1 MAIEDSVKP
10 ASFQYHAPQTVEEAV
25 QLLGEFASDDGRII
39 AGGQSLIPT
48 MALRMARPSH
58 LIDING
64 VGALEKMS
72 VSGGVLSI
80 GACLRHAAFHR
91 PIVAGP
97 LGGLLSFVVKHIAHY
112 PIRTRGT
119 FCGSL
124 AHADPASEWAL
135 TAVTLGATMIAQ
147 SVRGRRELHADKF
160 FASIMAT
167 NLAEDE
173 LLVEARLP
181 LLAANTKFGFYEFS
195 RRAGDYAVAMALVT
209 FDLVDGLIAEARVGV
224 GGAEDRPRRL
234 QEAEEMLT
242 GHPPS
247 ARLFENAA
255 AVAAAA
261 VDPMED
267 QQADAAYRR
276 DLVSVVTRR
285 ALERAVA

>member
-1 MAIEDSVKP
+1 MAVEDSVKP

-25 QLLGEFASDDGRII
+25 HLLGQFASDDGRII

-64 VGALEKMS
+64 VGELEKLS
-72 VSGGVLSI
+72 VSDRVLSI
-80 GACLRHAAFHR
+80 GACIRHAAFHR
-91 PIVAGP
+91 PVVGNP

-112 PIRTRGT
+112 PIRMRGT

-124 AHADPASEWAL
+124 AHADPSSEWAL
-135 TAVTLGATMIAQ
+135 TAVTLGATMIAE
-147 SVRGRRELHADKF
+147 SVRGRRELHADEF
-160 FASIMAT
+160 FVSIMAT

-173 LLVEARLP
+173 LLVETRFS
-181 LLAANTKFGFYEFS
+181 LLAPGTRFGFYEFS
-195 RRAGDYAVAMALVT
+195 RRAGDYAVAMALVA
-209 FDLVDGLIAEARVGV
+209 FELVDGLIAEARVGV

-234 QEAEEMLT
+234 REAEKVLT

-247 ARLFENAA
+247 ARLFEDAA
-255 AVAAAA
+255 AAAAAA

-276 DLVSVVTRR
+276 DLVAVVTRR
-285 ALERAVA
+285 ALERAAA

>member
-1 MAIEDSVKP
+1 VAVEDGVKP

-25 QLLGEFASDDGRII
+25 RLLGEFAPDDGRII

-64 VGALEKMS
+64 IGELEKLS
-72 VSGGVLSI
+72 VSDGVLTI
-80 GACLRHAAFHR
+80 GACMRHAAFHR
-91 PIVAGP
+91 PVVANP
-97 LGGLLSFVVKHIAHY
+97 LGALLSSVVKHIAHY
-112 PIRTRGT
+112 PIRMRGT

-124 AHADPASEWAL
+124 AHADPSSEWAL
-135 TAVTLGATMIAQ
+135 TAVTLGATMIAE
-147 SVRGRRELHADKF
+147 SIRGRRELDTDEF
-160 FASIMAT
+160 FVSIMAT

-173 LLVEARLP
+173 LLVETRFSMLGSG
-181 LLAANTKFGFYEFS
+181 TRFGFYEFS

-209 FDLVDGLIAEARVGV
+209 FELVDGLIADARVGV

-234 QEAEEMLT
+234 REAENVLT

-247 ARLFENAA
+247 ARIFEVAA
-255 AVAAAA
+255 AAAAAA

-276 DLVSVVTRR
+276 DLVAVVTRR
-285 ALERAVA
+285 ALERAAA

>member
-1 MAIEDSVKP
+1 
-10 ASFQYHAPQTVEEAV
+10 
-25 QLLGEFASDDGRII
+25 
-39 AGGQSLIPT
+39 
-48 MALRMARPSH
+48 
-58 LIDING
+58 
-64 VGALEKMS
+64 
-72 VSGGVLSI
+72 
-80 GACLRHAAFHR
+80 
-91 PIVAGP
+91 
-97 LGGLLSFVVKHIAHY
+97 LSFVVKHIAHY

-147 SVRGRRELHADKF
+147 SVRGRRELHADNF

-181 LLAANTKFGFYEFS
+181 LLASNTKFGFYEFS

-209 FDLVDGLIAEARVGV
+209 FDLVDGLITEARVGV

-247 ARLFENAA
+247 VRLFENAA